1 LNVSKDHPGQN
12 LMDAQCLA
20 DDVAHALATGQLTG
34 LAARA
39 AHGHLDACE
48 RCRRWVSELARAE
61 TPSVP
66 VATHTTVQQST
77 QRFGDTTAGIHPAL
91 PQAELAAGTVLGTYE
106 IRRKVGSGGMS
117 VVYAARDQHLG
128 RDVALKVLRPGDTS
142 LSMKARMLRE
152 AQAMARLS
160 HPNVLPLYEAREH
173 EGTLFIAM
181 ELVEGTTLGRWLWAA
196 RRSWPEV
203 LRVFRD
209 AAAGLAAAHAAGI
222 VHRDFKPENV
232 LIGNDGRVRVTDF
245 GLARWS
251 GESGP
256 ENDLSLTR
264 SGTFVGTP
272 VYMSPEHASTSETD
286 ARSDQFSFC
295 VALYEGL
302 FGRRPFTG
310 ANVAELARA
319 MRHQVIERPTRR
331 TGVPSGVKRHV
342 LKGLSPAP
350 ENRHASMTALS
361 TALVRA
367 EQAHAR
373 RRVVA
378 QVAFAATLVVAVAFG
393 WRAWTLPP
401 PPARE
406 FPVLQQAD
414 AKRVIEPSAPV
425 VVEPPRPAAAKAAT
439 RSAPPARHAMTLDTQ
454 SPYAQ

>member
-1 LNVSKDHPGQN
+1 
-12 LMDAQCLA
+12 M
-20 DDVAHALATGQLTG
+20 
-34 LAARA
+34 
-39 AHGHLDACE
+39 
-48 RCRRWVSELARAE
+48 
-61 TPSVP
+61 
-66 VATHTTVQQST
+66 TTQSIAQQST
-77 QRFGDTTAGIHPAL
+77 QRFGDTTAGMGPTVPAT
-91 PQAELAAGTVLGTYE
+91 ELAPGTVLGTYE

-302 FGRRPFTG
+302 FGRRPFTRRECG
-310 ANVAELARA
+310 RALPARCA
-319 MRHQVIERPTRR
+319 DNIIERPTRR
-331 TGVPSGVKRHV
+331 AGVPSGVKRHRV

-350 ENRHASMTALS
+350 ANRHASMTASS
-361 TALVRA
+361 TALR
-367 EQAHAR
+367 AR
-373 RRVVA
+373 RAGACAAPRRRAGRIRGDPDRRGWLRVAGVDG
-378 QVAFAATLVVAVAFG
+378 AAGLG
-393 WRAWTLPP
+393 
-401 PPARE
+401 AR
-406 FPVLQQAD
+406 
-414 AKRVIEPSAPV
+414 SSC
-425 VVEPPRPAAAKAAT
+425 AAAGRWR
-439 RSAPPARHAMTLDTQ
+439 RSLSSRLLPSKRLPRGCGRR
-454 SPYAQ
+454 SRR